1 MKLTERRV
9 PDPWSY
15 AATGREHSH
24 QTALFMWANM
34 AFQFGLTA
42 ADNPDSYKV
51 SGVANTL
58 LHRHVDRVIELEWLH
73 AIHNQG
79 PTPGKAGMIRGAIA
93 KAEGVKAG
101 VFDIFLP
108 FPVDGAHGLRAGLYI
123 EMKKL
128 LGGKP
133 SAEQKLFAEYA
144 ERVGY
149 VAKFAVGWLEARTI
163 ILTYLQK
170 GG

>member
-1 MKLTERRV
+1 M

-34 AFQFGLTA
+34 AHRFGLTA
-42 ADNPDSYKV
+42 ADNVESYKV
-51 SGVANTL
+51 SGAAKIL
-58 LHRHVDRVIELEWLH
+58 LDRHHDQLPELEWLH

-79 PTPGKAGMIRGAIA
+79 HGDKIRGGIA
-93 KAEGVKAG
+93 RAEGVKPG
-101 VFDIFLP
+101 IFDIFLP
-108 FPVDGAHGLRAGLYI
+108 YPTSQPIGLRAGLYI

-128 LGGKP
+128 VGGKP
-133 SAEQKLFAEYA
+133 SAEQRLFQEYA

-170 GG
+170 AC